1 VISKTRAFS
10 AEDKLER
17 RNEILDA
24 AQRLFHDNA
33 DGFGSMDSLA
43 EAARV
48 GKGTLYLY
56 FSSKEEVLVALHE
69 RNAGQFFATLVA
81 RLESDPAFDLDAMID
96 LTAEHLLGSPA
107 FPRVGSLV
115 CGNLERM
122 PEDAV
127 RQFKET
133 LAHAHELAGPRLD
146 RALGLANGEGA
157 RLLQYSYA
165 LMLGLWHLTCSHTA
179 TADLGGDGVLLG
191 DYTTEAQHA
200 LRALWVGAKH
210 LAPRDATT
218 TTTEKSR

>member
-1 VISKTRAFS
+1 MIAKTRAFS

-33 DGFGSMDSLA
+33 EGFGSMDSLA

-69 RNAGQFFATLVA
+69 RNAGHFFATLVA
-81 RLESDPAFDLDAMID
+81 RLERDPAFDLDAMID
-96 LTAEHLLGSPA
+96 LTTEHLLASPA

-122 PEDAV
+122 PEGAV

-133 LAHAHELAGPRLD
+133 LAYAHELAGPKLD
-146 RALGLANGEGA
+146 RAFGLAGGEGA
-157 RLLQYSYA
+157 RLMQYSYA
-165 LMLGLWHLTCSHTA
+165 LMLGLWHLTCSHSA
-179 TADLGGDGVLLG
+179 TADLGGNGVLLS
-191 DYTTEAQHA
+191 DYATEVRRA
-200 LRALWVGAKH
+200 LRALWVGAKQLSPH
-210 LAPRDATT
+210 DASTT
-218 TTTEKSR
+218 AKSR